1 MSRKRIVKIAMQI
14 SSADIK
20 ARVEVKTTNAQ
31 RVEQQI
37 TFITPKKNFP
47 GQCNFMWIF
56 KKDKQW

>member
-20 ARVEVKTTNAQ
+20 ARVEVKVTNVQ

-37 TFITPKKNFP
+37 TFITPKENFP
-47 GQCNFMWIF
+47 GECNFTWIINERSSR
-56 KKDKQW
+56 

>member
-1 MSRKRIVKIAMQI
+1 MKRPRIITAAIEI
-14 SSADIK
+14 SSADVK

-37 TFITPKKNFP
+37 TFITPKENFP

-56 KKDKQW
+56 KNDK

>member
-1 MSRKRIVKIAMQI
+1 MKRQRIMFIKTEI

-20 ARVEVKTTNAQ
+20 ARVEVKTTNTQ

-37 TFITPKKNFP
+37 TFITPKENFP

-56 KKDKQW
+56 KNDK